1 MRMERNYSTF
11 LQDIGRFIPRDR
23 LFTDELH
30 RLAWGTDA
38 GFYRL
43 IPQIVIHSINDDE
56 VIEIIYLADRYNIPV
71 TFRAAGTSLSGQ
83 AISDSVLI
91 IAGKVG
97 KTTNFHPTTKKSIWS
112 PALSDSE

>member
-1 MRMERNYSTF
+1 MKMERNYSAF

-43 IPQIVIHSINDDE
+43 IPQIVIHSINDD
-56 VIEIIYLADRYNIPV
+56 
-71 TFRAAGTSLSGQ
+71 
-83 AISDSVLI
+83 
-91 IAGKVG
+91 
-97 KTTNFHPTTKKSIWS
+97 
-112 PALSDSE
+112 

>member
-1 MRMERNYSTF
+1 MKMERNYSAF

-56 VIEIIYLADRYNIPV
+56 VIEIIYLADRTIYRLLSVQQEPA
-71 TFRAAGTSLSGQ
+71 FRAKPLVTL
-83 AISDSVLI
+83 
-91 IAGKVG
+91 
-97 KTTNFHPTTKKSIWS
+97 F
-112 PALSDSE
+112 

>member
-1 MRMERNYSTF
+1 MKMERNYSAF

-91 IAGKVG
+91 IAG
-97 KTTNFHPTTKKSIWS
+97 N
-112 PALSDSE
+112 LSGARHCRTASKRDFSTLRT

>member
-1 MRMERNYSTF
+1 MKMERNYSAF

-56 VIEIIYLADRYNIPV
+56 VIEIIYLADRYNILSVQQEPA
-71 TFRAAGTSLSGQ
+71 FRAKPLVTL
-83 AISDSVLI
+83 
-91 IAGKVG
+91 
-97 KTTNFHPTTKKSIWS
+97 F
-112 PALSDSE
+112 